1 MDIIIGATPS
11 VGLPG
16 RKGTDNSAGAVE
28 AKVLSI
34 RAPRQ
39 RRGKPPVGEDERRA
53 ARSYEDPANGR
64 VMVLLV
70 PEGYKVPRDIE
81 SGNYR
86 IFLRFVPR
94 RG

>member
-1 MDIIIGATPS
+1 MDIVIGPTSS
-11 VGLPG
+11 VGTPG
-16 RKGTDNSAGAVE
+16 RKGVANGGEAVE

-34 RAPRQ
+34 RPPRQ
-39 RRGKPPVGEDERRA
+39 RSGKPPVGEDERRNGK
-53 ARSYEDPANGR
+53 YQDDPSSGR

-70 PEGYKVPRDIE
+70 PEGYKVPRDVE

>member
-1 MDIIIGATPS
+1 MDIIIGPTSS
-11 VGLPG
+11 VGLSG
-16 RKGTDNSAGAVE
+16 RREIENGSGAVE

-34 RAPRQ
+34 RPPRQ

-53 ARSYEDPANGR
+53 RNTYEDPASGR

-70 PEGYKVPRDIE
+70 PEGYKVPKDIE

-94 RG
+94 RS